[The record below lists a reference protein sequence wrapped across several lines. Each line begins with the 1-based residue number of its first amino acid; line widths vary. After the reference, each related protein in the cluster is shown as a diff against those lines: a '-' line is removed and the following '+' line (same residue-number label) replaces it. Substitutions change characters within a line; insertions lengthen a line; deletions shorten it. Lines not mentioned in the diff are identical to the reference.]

1 MATVIRFEEQ
11 IEVPMDIRTL
21 ADFRCWATSDEF
33 PEQGRIDYIAGCIEV
48 DMSPEDL
55 HTHGKLKTELV
66 RALAQQIK
74 QKQLGE
80 LYTGRARVCCPDAD
94 LSVEPD
100 LVFVSD
106 ASLDSGRVRLVPK
119 AGAAPDRYIELEGP
133 PDLVVEIVSD
143 ASARKDTERL
153 PAAYHRAGVEEF
165 WLVDARGDAPVF
177 RIHHRAS
184 TAYEPVEPDAEGYQY
199 STVLACHYRLDRS
212 RNARGRL
219 MFDLC
224 EKESS

>member
-11 IEVPMDIRTL
+11 IEVPMDIRSL
-21 ADFRCWATSDEF
+21 ADFRRWATSDEF

-66 RALAQQIK
+66 IAVGQRIK

-80 LYTGRARVCCPDAD
+80 LYTDRARVSCPDGD

-106 ASLDSGRVRLVPK
+106 ASLDSCRVQLVPK

-133 PDLVVEIVSD
+133 PDLIVEIVSD
-143 ASARKDTERL
+143 ASTHKDTERL

-165 WLVDARGDAPVF
+165 WLIDARSDALLF
-177 RIHHRAS
+177 RIHRRGP

-199 STVLACHYRLDRS
+199 SPVLACHYRLDRG
-212 RNARGRL
+212 RNPRGRL
-219 MFDLC
+219 TFDLC
-224 EKESS
+224 EKERS